1 MMKNI
6 ILLLSICLL
15 PNLSSAVN
23 NSIFNGGSGSGFSGN
38 CFSQADIINPNN
50 NIFSGGASRASI
62 TCYLQPEFIQNNF
75 IFSGGAAAGV
85 ATGCYE
91 PLNNIIYNGGF
102 AGGTTVMCYDQ
113 PFFIINN
120 AIFSG
125 GVNDGSYTFC
135 FLQPDFILNNFIYN
149 GGNSSGFG
157 RFCYVFDNPLPVELI
172 QFTASVDENR
182 TKVNWTTA
190 SEINNDFFMVQRTPD
205 GNLFDDVKKMKG
217 AGNSSNVL
225 NYQCFDEKPLSGKSY
240 YRLKQVDFDGATSYS
255 NLVAVNFDAVKNS
268 LPLVIY
274 PNPQIAGGI
283 INVQYTVNGD
293 AEKVLFKIYDLSGR
307 ILYSVTKDLQHNGQA
322 LHIPTSD
329 MKSGIYFLSAQSDLA
344 TFISKIVLN

>member
-1 MMKNI
+1 MKNKTVT
-6 ILLLSICLL
+6 LLLFLL
-15 PNLSSAVN
+15 PAFGFAVN
-23 NSIFNGGSGSGFSGN
+23 NSIFNGGQGSGFSGE
-38 CFSQADIINPNN
+38 CFIQPDIINPNN
-50 NIFSGGASRASI
+50 NIFKGGASRASI
-62 TCYLQPEFIQNNF
+62 TCYLQPEFVKNNS
-75 IFSGGAAAGV
+75 IFAGGKSDGFS
-85 ATGCYE
+85 TSCYA
-91 PLNNIIYNGGF
+91 PKNNIIYNGGI
-102 AGGTTVMCYDQ
+102 AGGVTVTCYDQ

-125 GVNDGSYTFC
+125 GVKDGSYTFC
-135 FLQPDFILNNFIYN
+135 YLQPDFIFNNFIYN
-149 GGNSSGFG
+149 GGNSAGFG

-172 QFTASVDENR
+172 QFTASIDENR